1 MKKID
6 DYVEAKRVIKEGVD
20 GDLYKNRLKVSK
32 LRALLV
38 ATLGVAAAAAIGY
51 ASGEPLVAIG
61 VLPLSEGLVAPLIVP
76 YFIHK
81 SVRKKVKNGSYFD
94 ELSESKVIDIANNHL
109 EEEEEY
115 LKNHP
120 DAGGMKK

>member
-38 ATLGVAAAAAIGY
+38 STLGVAAAAAIGY
-51 ASGEPLVAIG
+51 ASGEPLVSIG
-61 VLPLSEGLVAPLIVP
+61 VLPLTEGLVAPLIVP

-81 SVRKKVKNGSYFD
+81 SVRKKVKDGSYFD
-94 ELSESKVIDIANNHL
+94 QFSESKVIDIANNHL

-115 LKNHP
+115 LKKHS
-120 DAGGMKK
+120 DARKKKK

>member
-20 GDLYKNRLKVSK
+20 GDLYKNRLKASK

-38 ATLGVAAAAAIGY
+38 STLGVAAAAAIGY
-51 ASGEPLVAIG
+51 ASGEPLVSIG
-61 VLPLSEGLVAPLIVP
+61 VLPLTEGLVAPLIVP

-81 SVRKKVKNGSYFD
+81 SVRKKVKDGSYFD
-94 ELSESKVIDIANNHL
+94 QFSESKVIDIANNHL
-109 EEEEEY
+109 QELEEY
-115 LKNHP
+115 NKKNS
-120 DAGGMKK
+120 DDGSRKR